1 MIADDV
7 VTLSRL
13 QFAITALYHFL
24 FVPLTLG
31 LSWMLVI
38 MESVYVMTGKQIYK
52 DMTRFWGKLFGINFA
67 LGVTTGLTME
77 FQFGTNW
84 AYYSHY
90 VGDIFGVPL
99 AIEGLMAFFL
109 ESTFVGLFFF
119 GWQRLSKGQ
128 HLLATFLVALG
139 SNLSA
144 LWILVANGWMQHPA
158 GAEFNYQTMR
168 MELTS
173 FAELFFNPVAQ
184 VKFVHTVA
192 AGYVTAA
199 TFVLAISA
207 WYLLKGRDIAF
218 ARRSFAI
225 AAGFGLASI
234 LSVIVLGDESGY
246 EIGDVQRTKL
256 AVMEAEWETQEPPAD
271 FTLFGIPNQEE
282 QRTDY
287 AIKIPWVLGLIATR
301 SLDEPVIGLKD
312 ILVENE
318 ERMRSGA
325 IAVAALRELRAGNE
339 DPEVLARFEAHKDDL
354 GYGLLLSR
362 YAPDPVNA
370 TEEQIQ
376 QAVAASIPQVA
387 PVFWLF
393 RLMVFSGFTLLLLFV
408 LAFYY
413 CAKRVADQKRWLLR
427 FAVYALPLPWIAV
440 EAGWIVAE
448 YGRQPWAIGEVLPTA
463 LATSSLDK
471 GDLLFSLSGFVFF
484 YTLLFIA
491 EIYLMVKYA
500 RLGPSS
506 LHTGRYHHETQ
517 GQEAR
522 A

>member
-1 MIADDV
+1 M
-7 VTLSRL
+7 
-13 QFAITALYHFL
+13 
-24 FVPLTLG
+24 
-31 LSWMLVI
+31 
-38 MESVYVMTGKQIYK
+38 
-52 DMTRFWGKLFGINFA
+52 
-67 LGVTTGLTME
+67 
-77 FQFGTNW
+77 
-84 AYYSHY
+84 
-90 VGDIFGVPL
+90 
-99 AIEGLMAFFL
+99 
-109 ESTFVGLFFF
+109 
-119 GWQRLSKGQ
+119 
-128 HLLATFLVALG
+128 
-139 SNLSA
+139 
-144 LWILVANGWMQHPA
+144 
-158 GAEFNYQTMR
+158 
-168 MELTS
+168 
-173 FAELFFNPVAQ
+173 
-184 VKFVHTVA
+184 
-192 AGYVTAA
+192 
-199 TFVLAISA
+199 
-207 WYLLKGRDIAF
+207 
-218 ARRSFAI
+218 
-225 AAGFGLASI
+225 
-234 LSVIVLGDESGY
+234 
-246 EIGDVQRTKL
+246 QRTKL

-287 AIKIPWVLGLIATR
+287 AIRIPYVLGLIATR
-301 SLDEPVIGLKD
+301 SIDEPVIGLKD
-312 ILVENE
+312 ILAENE
-318 ERMRSGA
+318 RRMRSGA
-325 IAVAALRELRAGNE
+325 YAVDALRKLRAG
-339 DPEVLARFEAHKDDL
+339 DRSPEVLAQFEAHKQDL

-376 QAVAASIPQVA
+376 AAVAGSIPQVA

-427 FAVYALPLPWIAV
+427 FALYALPLPWIAV

-491 EIYLMVKYA
+491 EIYLMLKYA

-517 GQEAR
+517 TQEAR